1 MGVLMHLS
9 RASGAMDN
17 ASDYGSE
24 DSRFDSWLARSFSFS
39 GILNNCYDCRFVP
52 HNNNNNNN
60 NKKPRFTTSCSL
72 INCKSVEECALGKH
86 KILHLFGLFMDVF
99 CTGEDYYSRIQ
110 NILLLLF
117 LFNSYLQIIVPIKIL
132 HTEKLMISVQYV
144 KKTNKMSST
153 WTS

>member
-1 MGVLMHLS
+1 
-9 RASGAMDN
+9 
-17 ASDYGSE
+17 
-24 DSRFDSWLARSFSFS
+24 
-39 GILNNCYDCRFVP
+39 
-52 HNNNNNNN
+52 
-60 NKKPRFTTSCSL
+60 
-72 INCKSVEECALGKH
+72 
-86 KILHLFGLFMDVF
+86 MDVF

-110 NILLLLF
+110 NILLLLI